1 MSAMPETVTARV
13 ASVRERVARAAA
25 AAGRTPGDIE
35 MIAVTKSVAI
45 PAMREA
51 AAAGIAA
58 FGENRVQ
65 EFMAKADLFLEI
77 NWHIIGHLQSNKVK
91 YIIGRCALVHSVDRE
106 SLAAEIDRRCRAQGI
121 AQPVLVEVN
130 IGREPQK
137 SGVMPDALWAL
148 LDSMLA
154 MPGIS
159 VRGLMAIPPM
169 GEPARPWFARMRQ
182 LMDEAKRRYPQVGLT
197 TLSMGMSAD
206 FEQAIAEGATMIRVG
221 SALFGPRAPQAV
233 REG

>member
-1 MSAMPETVTARV
+1 MSAAPETVTQRV
-13 ASVRERVARAAA
+13 ASVRERVSRAAA
-25 AAGRTPGDIE
+25 AAGRDPGDIE
-35 MIAVTKSVAI
+35 IIAVTKNVAI

-51 AAAGIAA
+51 ATAGLDA

-65 EFMAKADLFLEI
+65 EFMVKADFFPKI

-91 YIIGRCALVHSVDRE
+91 YIIGRCALVQSVDRE
-106 SLAAEIDRRCRAQGI
+106 SLAAEIDRRCRAQSMT
-121 AQPVLVEVN
+121 QPVLVEVN

-137 SGVMPDALWAL
+137 SGVAPEALWTL
-148 LDSMLA
+148 LDSMLE
-154 MPGIS
+154 MPGVS
-159 VRGLMAIPPM
+159 VRGLMAIPPL
-169 GEPARPWFARMRQ
+169 GGSARPWFARMRR
-182 LMDEAKRRYPQVGLT
+182 LIDEAERRYPRAGLT

-221 SALFGPRAPQAV
+221 SALFGPRSPQAG

>member
-65 EFMAKADLFLEI
+65 AY
-77 NWHIIGHLQSNKVK
+77 G
-91 YIIGRCALVHSVDRE
+91 
-106 SLAAEIDRRCRAQGI
+106 QG
-121 AQPVLVEVN
+121 
-130 IGREPQK
+130 
-137 SGVMPDALWAL
+137 
-148 LDSMLA
+148 
-154 MPGIS
+154 
-159 VRGLMAIPPM
+159 
-169 GEPARPWFARMRQ
+169 
-182 LMDEAKRRYPQVGLT
+182 
-197 TLSMGMSAD
+197 
-206 FEQAIAEGATMIRVG
+206 G
-221 SALFGPRAPQAV
+221 SF
-233 REG
+233 